1 MKSLNRREF
10 NKNLLKGFGAVATAS
25 ATITDPDNAEAKSR
39 KRPNIVFICSDQHA
53 YKYAGFM
60 GHDLVKTPNLDR
72 IARNG
77 VVFSNTYSGNPVCVP
92 GRSAMMTGMYAS
104 DCRSYCNSTV
114 WDGSHP
120 TWSKRLQDAGYY
132 CWATGKLDLNDD
144 FDMGFVHVET
154 SNGHYSKPD
163 ITSLFR
169 RPCVY
174 RFNERPQING
184 EARDSR
190 HKDAKRTQNAV
201 NFIKNETG
209 DLKQPW
215 VCYTGLTQPHPDFRA
230 LKKYYDMYYPNR
242 VDTPNVPPE
251 YLENLHIVYQEL
263 RNFKRIS
270 TPISDEKQRKARA
283 GYYGMITELD
293 EYVGQIWEALEETGQ
308 LENTIFIYTS
318 DHGESLGEHGLWL
331 KNNLFDVAS
340 RVPLVISGPG
350 IPKDVTVDSPV
361 GHVDLVASLLE
372 WAKADK
378 PDTLRG
384 HSLVPLMFNKQGD
397 SPQFAFSETHSEGNC
412 TGSFMVRKGDWKYI
426 YFSFY
431 EDLLF
436 NVKDD
441 PYELTNRINDP
452 EVQEIKKELYGILT
466 SLLDPDKVTLEAF
479 EAQGRKLKE
488 LADPRS
494 EDELAEYLT
503 SRLGDGQARL
513 VAKKIKQGKMV

>member
-10 NKNLLKGFGAVATAS
+10 NKNLLKGIGAVTAVS
-25 ATITDPDNAEAKSR
+25 ASMTGSKTAAAKSR

-77 VVFSNTYSGNPVCVP
+77 VVFTNNYSGNPVCVP

-104 DCRSYCNSTV
+104 DCHSYCNSTV

-132 CWATGKLDLNDD
+132 CRAAGKLDLNED

-154 SNGHYSKPD
+154 SNGHYSNPD

-174 RFNERPQING
+174 RINERDQING
-184 EARDSR
+184 GSRDSR
-190 HKDAKRTQNAV
+190 HKDESTARNAV
-201 NFIKNETG
+201 NFIRNETKE
-209 DLKQPW
+209 LKKPW
-215 VCYTGLTQPHPDFRA
+215 VCYTGFLQPHPGFTA

-242 VDTPNVPPE
+242 VDTPNVPPD

-263 RNFKRIS
+263 RNFKRIA
-270 TPISDEKQRKARA
+270 TPIADEKMRKARA

-293 EYVGQIWEALEETGQ
+293 EYVGQIWDALAASGQ

-318 DHGESLGEHGLWL
+318 DHGEALGEHGMWL
-331 KNNLFDVAS
+331 KNNLFDVAA
-340 RVPLVISGPG
+340 RVPLVIAGAG
-350 IPKDVTVDSPV
+350 IPKGVTVDTPV
-361 GHVDLVASLLE
+361 GHVDLVAAILE
-372 WAKADK
+372 WAGADK
-378 PDTLRG
+378 PDNLRG
-384 HSLVPLMFNKQGD
+384 RSLAPLMFNKPEQG
-397 SPQFAFSETHSEGNC
+397 PQFAFSETHSEGNC

-431 EDLLF
+431 DDLLF
-436 NVKDD
+436 NVRED
-441 PYELTNRINDP
+441 PYELNNLANAP
-452 EVQEIKKELYGILT
+452 EAQEIKKELYGILT

-479 EAQGRKLKE
+479 EVQGRKLKE
-488 LADPRS
+488 IADPRT
-494 EDELAEYLT
+494 EDELTEYLT
-503 SRLGDGQARL
+503 SRLGEGQARL